1 MGFRSILI
9 IEDEEATRTL
19 LATLLGRGRFR
30 TLEAGDAE
38 TGLELA
44 RLHRPDCILMDIRLP
59 GMDGL
64 AATRLLKSDPQLRHV
79 PVVAMTAFVGAEEER
94 NALAAGCE
102 GFLSKPFDTH
112 GLLEYLERFL
122 LKAEQAAAIAG
133 SRAGAAADRRARILV
148 VDDELQVVEVFE
160 KLLRGAG
167 YECLRAF
174 GGIAALQLA
183 QSEGPDLIL
192 LDVLMDDLDG
202 FEVTRRLKGNL
213 KTAGIPIILVTAL
226 HDVEDKVR
234 GLAVGADEF
243 LSKPVDG
250 AELAVRIKSM
260 LQLTYFQTQLAQH
273 LAAERQVAGPEDTE
287 EPVAASGPRVVL
299 ASGPAAESLTARG
312 CSGFRLLKA
321 SSQRELLE
329 KAGQA
334 DLVLLDMQLADVD
347 GCELC
352 RQLKFATAGVPVALV
367 SLAEQISE
375 RIRGIEAGADD
386 ILSAGM
392 DCRELA
398 VRLEHLFRRRDQLR
412 KLELQYRSALSA
424 ATSDGLTGLFNHSYF
439 KRFLGL
445 EVKRS
450 LRQGH
455 PTALAMLDI
464 DDFKG
469 CNDRLGHLAGD
480 RVLAEIGQLIRQSV
494 REIDL
499 AARYGGEEFV
509 VVLPY
514 TELGGARVVAE
525 RLRTRVEAHPF
536 LDGAA
541 ESPTRV
547 TVSIGLAVCPAHAS
561 SAEELIRRSDEH
573 LYRAKRE
580 GKNRICLP

>member
-9 IEDEEATRTL
+9 VEDEEATRTL

-44 RLHRPDCILMDIRLP
+44 GLHRPDCILMDIRLP

-64 AATRLLKSDPQLRHV
+64 AATRLLKSDPRLRHI
-79 PVVAMTAFVGAEEER
+79 PVVAMTGFVGAEEER

-102 GFLSKPFDTH
+102 GFLSKPFDTRS
-112 GLLEYLERFL
+112 LLEYLERFL
-122 LKAEQAAAIAG
+122 LKAGQTAAIAG
-133 SRAGAAADRRARILV
+133 LHPGAPAERRARILI
-148 VDDELQVVEVFE
+148 VDDEPQVVEVFE
-160 KLLRGAG
+160 RQLRGAG
-167 YECLRAF
+167 YECLRAL
-174 GGIAALQLA
+174 GGLPALQLA

-192 LDVLMDDLDG
+192 LDVLMEDLDG
-202 FEVTRRLKGNL
+202 LEVTRRLKGNL
-213 KTAGIPIILVTAL
+213 RTAGIPIILVTAL
-226 HDVEDKVR
+226 HELEDKVR
-234 GLAVGADEF
+234 GLAAGADEF

-250 AELAVRIKSM
+250 AELEVRIKSM
-260 LQLTYFQTQLAQH
+260 LQLTYFQTQLAQR
-273 LAAERQVAGPEDTE
+273 LAAERQVTGPEDE
-287 EPVAASGPRVVL
+287 ELPAAPSGLRVLL
-299 ASGPAAESLTARG
+299 AGGQAAESVAQRAG
-312 CSGFRLLKA
+312 PACRLLKA
-321 SSQRELLE
+321 SSGRELLE

-334 DLVLLDMQLADVD
+334 DLVLLDSRLADAD

-367 SLAEQISE
+367 GVTGQMAE

-386 ILSAGM
+386 ILNAGM
-392 DCRELA
+392 DRRELA

-412 KLELQYRSALSA
+412 QLESQYRSALSA

-455 PTALAMLDI
+455 PTALAMMDI
-464 DDFKG
+464 DDFKA
-469 CNDRLGHLAGD
+469 CNDSRGHLAGD
-480 RVLAEIGQLIRQSV
+480 RILAEVGQLIRQGV

-525 RLRTRVEAHPF
+525 RLRARVEAHPF
-536 LDGAA
+536 LHGAGEPA
-541 ESPTRV
+541 RV
-547 TVSIGLAVCPAHAS
+547 TLSIGLAVCPADAS
-561 SAEELIRRSDEH
+561 SAEELIRRSDER
-573 LYRAKRE
+573 LYRAKSE
-580 GKNRICLP
+580 GKNRVCLA

>member
-1 MGFRSILI
+1 MTGMSFRTVLI
-9 IEDEEATRTL
+9 IEDEETTRAL

-38 TGLELA
+38 SGLSLA
-44 RLHRPDCILMDIRLP
+44 RLYRPDCILMDIRLP

-64 AATRLLKSDPQLRHV
+64 QATRLLKSDPQLRHV
-79 PVVAMTAFVGAEEER
+79 PVVAMTGFVGAEEER

-102 GFLSKPFDTH
+102 GFLSKPFDTR

-122 LKAEQAAAIAG
+122 LKAGQNSAAVA
-133 SRAGAAADRRARILV
+133 STDRKARILI
-148 VDDELQVVEVFE
+148 VDDEPQVVAVFE
-160 KLLRGAG
+160 TQLRRAG
-167 YECLRAF
+167 YDCLRAF

-192 LDVLMDDLDG
+192 LDVLMEDLDG

-226 HDVEDKVR
+226 HEMEDKVQ
-234 GLAVGADEF
+234 GLAAGADEF

-250 AELAVRIKSM
+250 AELEVRIKSM
-260 LQLTYFQTQLAQH
+260 LQLTHFQQQLAQR
-273 LAAERQVAGPEDTE
+273 LATERQVAGPEEKE
-287 EPVAASGPRVVL
+287 EPAAASGPRIVL
-299 ASGPAAESLTARG
+299 AAGQAAERVAERG
-312 CSGFRLLKA
+312 GQGCRLLKA
-321 SSQRELLE
+321 CSGREVMEL
-329 KAGQA
+329 AGQA
-334 DLVLLDMQLADVD
+334 DLVLLAGQLADED
-347 GCELC
+347 GCEIC

-367 SLAEQISE
+367 GLTEQISE

-392 DCRELA
+392 DGRELS
-398 VRLEHLFRRRDQLR
+398 VRLEHLFRRKDQLR
-412 KLELQYRSALSA
+412 QLEIQYRSALSA

-439 KRFLGL
+439 KSFLGL

-455 PTALAMLDI
+455 PTALAMMDI
-464 DDFKG
+464 DDFKA
-469 CNDRLGHLAGD
+469 CNDSLGHLAGD
-480 RVLAEIGQLIRQSV
+480 RILSEVGQLIRQSV